1 MVVLSVV
8 VPVFHNQATL
18 SELHTRIAA
27 TCEGPS
33 RIPFEVIYVNDGS
46 ADDSAKV
53 LVTIAA
59 SDDRARIVTLSRNF
73 GSQAAIMAGLA
84 HATGAHVAVIAADLQ
99 EPPEIIADL
108 WRACQNGAEIA
119 LATRS
124 TRGDPWASRLFADV
138 FYRLLRRFAIPTM
151 PPGGFDCF
159 VATRRV
165 CDLLLAQ
172 ARPNLYLPGELLWLG
187 FDRAII
193 PYDRLARPAG
203 HSMWTFWKK
212 VRFLLDSFVAFSY
225 APIRLTSTIGLV
237 VAVAGFLYAA
247 VILGLRLTTGFP
259 IEGWASLAVIV
270 LVLGGVQLV
279 VIGTL
284 GEYLWRALDLA
295 RARPLYIVSSVT
307 NPADRGATQRSDAS
321 RTQRGT
327 DT

>member
-1 MVVLSVV
+1 VAVLSIV
-8 VPVFHNQATL
+8 VPVYHNQDTL
-18 SELHTRIAA
+18 PELHTRIAA
-27 TCEGPS
+27 TCEGTS
-33 RIPFEVIYVNDGS
+33 RITFEIIYVNDGS
-46 ADDSAKV
+46 ADNSARV
-53 LVTIAA
+53 LSSIAG
-59 SDDRARIVTLSRNF
+59 SDPRARVITLSRNF

-84 HATGAHVAVIAADLQ
+84 HATGTHVAVIAADLQ
-99 EPPEIIADL
+99 EPPEILADL
-108 WRACQNGAEIA
+108 WAACENGVEIA

-138 FYRLLRRFAIPTM
+138 FYRLLRRFAIPAM
-151 PPGGFDCF
+151 PIGGFDCF

-165 CDLLLAQ
+165 GDLLLAQ

-187 FDRAII
+187 FDRVIV
-193 PYDRLARPAG
+193 PYDRLARPSG
-203 HSMWTFWKK
+203 RSMWTFWKK

-225 APIRLTSTIGLV
+225 APIRLTSAIGLL

-247 VILGLRLTTGFP
+247 IILGLRVTTGFP

-295 RARPLYIVSSVT
+295 RGRPLYVVASVT
-307 NPADRGATQRSDAS
+307 NPARPDQTNKPRVVSTDRGPA
-321 RTQRGT
+321 
-327 DT
+327 

>member
-1 MVVLSVV
+1 M
-8 VPVFHNQATL
+8 PVFHNQATL
-18 SELHTRIAA
+18 SELHTRIGE
-27 TCEGPS
+27 TCDGMS
-33 RIPFEVIYVNDGS
+33 RSPFEVIYVNDGS
-46 ADDSAKV
+46 ADDSATV
-53 LVTIAA
+53 LVTIAT
-59 SDDRARIVTLSRNF
+59 SDERARIVTLSRNF

-84 HATGAHVAVIAADLQ
+84 HATGTHVAVIAADLQ
-99 EPPEIIADL
+99 EPPEILADL
-108 WRACQNGAEIA
+108 WAACENGAEIA

-138 FYRLLRRFAIPTM
+138 FYRLLRRFAIPAM